1 MRISLQH
8 KSERAIALIIVMIVI
23 LVLSAIAFSFAL
35 AMKTEIRLARHAS
48 NDEQFEWVGRSGVEL
63 ARAKLSKQMENTTE
77 QYDSLKQPWAGGT
90 GTTNDPLADL
100 PDPYPLGSNATFSL
114 TIIDAERKFN
124 INLADQ
130 RILDNAMNVIG
141 VDAGTSPMIRDSIL
155 DWIDRDKDERLSGAE
170 TDYYERLNPAYFA
183 KNGWVDDMT
192 ELLKVRG
199 IIEDPAIFWGGTAT
213 NHGPSIY
220 QRNGHN
226 LGMARDESAYYPIG
240 LKDMFTC
247 LGGKINVNTASN
259 QVLQL
264 IPGIDTNIANMITG
278 AFPGRAGPDGVDGTE
293 DDTPFMSIQE
303 LSGRNIPGLGVG
315 AAANFLNQYLYV
327 RSRVFEVHVTCTVS
341 GEVREY
347 VAILDRLSPRD
358 IKVLYAY
365 WVEAEGTAHVPTP
378 QPDESF

>member
-1 MRISLQH
+1 MRISPQR
-8 KSERAIALIIVMIVI
+8 KSEQAIALIIVMIVI

-63 ARAKLSKQMENTTE
+63 ARCILSKQMENTTE
-77 QYDSLKQPWAGGT
+77 QYDSLKQRWAGGI
-90 GTTNDPLADL
+90 GNTNDALADI
-100 PDPYPLGSNATFSL
+100 PMTDFELGSNASFSI
-114 TIIDAERKFN
+114 TIVDAERKFN
-124 INLADQ
+124 INIADQ
-130 RILDNAMNVIG
+130 RILDSAMNVIG

-183 KNGWVDDMT
+183 KNGWIDDMS
-192 ELLKVRG
+192 ELLKIRG
-199 IIEDPAIFWGGTAT
+199 IIEDPAIFWGGSVT

-226 LGMARDESAYYPIG
+226 LSMAREDSANYPVG
-240 LKDMFTC
+240 LNDLFTC
-247 LGGKINVNTASN
+247 LGGKININTASN
-259 QVLQL
+259 AVLQM
-264 IPGIDTNIANMITG
+264 IPGIDSNVVTMITG

-293 DDTPFMSIQE
+293 DDTPFMSIQD
-303 LSGRNIPGLGVG
+303 LNGRNIPGLGVG

-327 RSRVFEVHVTCTVS
+327 RSRVFEVHVTCKVS
-341 GEVREY
+341 GEEREY
-347 VAILDRLSPRD
+347 VSVLDRLSPRD

-365 WVEAEGTAHVPTP
+365 WAESQGTAQVSAPAP
-378 QPDESF
+378 AD